1 MAATGLYIYCNLER
15 HSNTFCR
22 GMNYLHEHK
31 PEAIIHRDLEPSYV
45 FFLKTF
51 LWCFCYT
58 ILISAVMKVFGPKY
72 AILRSYWLDL
82 FESFSFMSKITEIYC
97 GMILGIWKLQ
107 TLESASFSK
116 LQKQSGKTVLVKTLL
131 VSFLLLGETF
141 PLVVIC

>member
-1 MAATGLYIYCNLER
+1 
-15 HSNTFCR
+15 
-22 GMNYLHEHK
+22 MNYLHEHK

-51 LWCFCYT
+51 LWYFCYT

-97 GMILGIWKLQ
+97 GMILGI
-107 TLESASFSK
+107 
-116 LQKQSGKTVLVKTLL
+116 
-131 VSFLLLGETF
+131 
-141 PLVVIC
+141 